1 MASDKARSSDGEP
14 DYILQLEHNQQQQQQ
29 QQHRDQQQQQ
39 HRDQQQQQHR
49 DQQHRYQQQQQHH
62 DQQQQQQLFL
72 WYTPSS
78 FNTPSQLLH
87 LRFQLFLSVQR
98 HFASTLSLLS
108 LHPTYRALQQY
119 SAIVGFSSQPQDLP
133 VVFSDADPI
142 AQSVLSSIVGT
153 PLESGAAEVTLLDR
167 LDLAEYLGDYLVSQ
181 TQPSQNTLSRGLLP
195 NDPMVDI
202 TVSSLMQDTYPVAKL
217 AFCSLQSLFQCLGP
231 VPIPSQHICFEP
243 IPYHSLSSAPIPF
256 QRVVSVLQQHIY
268 WIPSYQLNALLQ
280 RQTMHGSEYQQSHS
294 QNFTCGSRHEV
305 ECFGV
310 SCFPLQ
316 VLLQWYQM
324 ALAKSM
330 LPHVEPSSD
339 VWRLLRAILNTL

>member
-1 MASDKARSSDGEP
+1 MASDRARSSDGES
-14 DYILQLEHNQQQQQQ
+14 DYTLQLEHNQQQQ
-29 QQHRDQQQQQ
+29 HRDQQQHQQ
-39 HRDQQQQQHR
+39 QPRHCDQQQQH
-49 DQQHRYQQQQQHH
+49 QQQQQHH

-87 LRFQLFLSVQR
+87 LRFQLFLSIQR
-98 HFASTLSLLS
+98 HFTSTLSLLS
-108 LHPTYRALQQY
+108 LRPTYRALQQY

-133 VVFSDADPI
+133 VAFSDADPI

-195 NDPMVDI
+195 NDAMVDI

-217 AFCSLQSLFQCLGP
+217 AFCSLQSLFQCLEP
-231 VPIPSQHICFEP
+231 VPIPSQNISFEP
-243 IPYHSLSSAPIPF
+243 IPYHSLSSAPVPF
-256 QRVVSVLQQHIY
+256 QRVVLVLQQHIY
-268 WIPSYQLNALLQ
+268 WIPSHQLSALLQ

-294 QNFTCGSRHEV
+294 QHFTCGSRREV
-305 ECFGV
+305 ECVGV

-324 ALAKSM
+324 ALAKRM
-330 LPHVEPSSD
+330 LPQVESSSD
-339 VWRLLRAILNTL
+339 VWRLLRAILNTAASS